1 MGGLLANFAAGA
13 FLVILRPFRVGDFVT
28 AAGVTGTVNEIG
40 LFRHDDQHPR
50 QHSHHRRQQQDL
62 LGHVPEFLGQQLPA
76 RGPDGDHQQRVDH
89 HGAIGLLK
97 QRLATI
103 PNVLTTP
110 APDVDVLQFT
120 PAGPLLC
127 VRPYCSN
134 EHYWQ
139 V

>member
-1 MGGLLANFAAGA
+1 MDL
-13 FLVILRPFRVGDFVT
+13 T
-28 AAGVTGTVNEIG
+28 ATISNA
-40 LFRHDDQHPR
+40 
-50 QHSHHRRQQQDL
+50 
-62 LGHVPEFLGQQLPA
+62 
-76 RGPDGDHQQRVDH
+76 VDH

-103 PNVLTTP
+103 PNVLTTL

-134 EHYWQ
+134 EHYCQ